1 MKWCEVNDYDISWG
15 LHREGRSKVAYNSSG
30 KRQFVPLVQ
39 IDLFHRLLGVL
50 LFVYM
55 LTSKLRNCQP
65 ISLVV
70 FLGWLVSVCSKQ
82 VSLSLSLSLF
92 CVIRHWCLWPLKT
105 QRREQILPP
114 RRWLRL
120 LLPWILKWHSL
131 DRGWGC
137 YTNHVHKGIRILWRG
152 GGGVERGA
160 ILLNVCY

>member
-1 MKWCEVNDYDISWG
+1 MATKQLI
-15 LHREGRSKVAYNSSG
+15 KVQAKG
-30 KRQFVPLVQ
+30 KRQFVPLVRV
-39 IDLFHRLLGVL
+39 DLFHRLLVVL

-65 ISLVV
+65 VSLVV
-70 FLGWLVSVCSKQ
+70 FLGWLVLVCSKR
-82 VSLSLSLSLF
+82 VSLSLWLSLF

-120 LLPWILKWHSL
+120 PLPWILKWHSL
-131 DRGWGC
+131 DRGWGY
-137 YTNHVHKGIRILWRG
+137 YTNHVNKKILICEVG
-152 GGGVERGA
+152 DRGA